1 MKFAGCALFSS
12 VSNRARSSIWFLP
25 FGSSHS
31 APSPNRH
38 PFDSNRLWRGR
49 DRFLAIGGPM
59 NEDLMNRVISQVR
72 IGVMLHCDQHL
83 RECLR
88 SGRNFVSKDGKSGE
102 RKTRGRRMIELYTW
116 STPNGQKASIMLEEV
131 GLPYRVHPID
141 IGKDHQFHSDF
152 LAISPN
158 NKIPAIVDTD
168 NGLSLMES
176 GAILLYLA
184 ESTGKLWPQ
193 DFPTNG
199 AW

>member
-1 MKFAGCALFSS
+1 
-12 VSNRARSSIWFLP
+12 
-25 FGSSHS
+25 
-31 APSPNRH
+31 
-38 PFDSNRLWRGR
+38 
-49 DRFLAIGGPM
+49 
-59 NEDLMNRVISQVR
+59 
-72 IGVMLHCDQHL
+72 
-83 RECLR
+83 
-88 SGRNFVSKDGKSGE
+88 
-102 RKTRGRRMIELYTW
+102 MIELYTW

-184 ESTGKLWPQ
+184 ERTGKLWPQ
-193 DFPTNG
+193 DFPTKWRVVEWLMWQMGGPGPFLGQVHHFVKFNPG
-199 AW
+199 KSPYAEERYTKEARRLWGVLDRRLGETEYAAGDSQRGRRCKGDGTCHRERAAFPCHDRPVGCSGTCCSYGRMPLT

>member
-72 IGVMLHCDQHL
+72 IRLVLHRDQCERPLSVSTIAPSLLTKL
-83 RECLR
+83 RPL
-88 SGRNFVSKDGKSGE
+88 G
-102 RKTRGRRMIELYTW
+102 
-116 STPNGQKASIMLEEV
+116 
-131 GLPYRVHPID
+131 
-141 IGKDHQFHSDF
+141 
-152 LAISPN
+152 
-158 NKIPAIVDTD
+158 
-168 NGLSLMES
+168 
-176 GAILLYLA
+176 
-184 ESTGKLWPQ
+184 
-193 DFPTNG
+193 
-199 AW
+199 